1 MLLDFLTAC
10 LTYLRKNVFP
20 QKGQFAN
27 FWTKTLLYKNS
38 SNYKNSPF
46 QDIFRYCFSF
56 QNYAKRCYL
65 KICWCLMDVDVDVD
79 MDTGTWH
86 GHDCGY
92 SALNQELLF
101 KYLEVRL
108 VKSLIQYPT

>member
-1 MLLDFLTAC
+1 MLLDFLTAYM
-10 LTYLRKNVFP
+10 TYLRKNVFP
-20 QKGQFAN
+20 QRGQLAN
-27 FWTKTLLYKNS
+27 FWTKILLYKNS
-38 SNYKNSPF
+38 SKYKNSPF
-46 QDIFRYCFSF
+46 QDIFKYCFSF

-65 KICWCLMDVDVDVD
+65 KICWCLMDVD

-86 GHDCGY
+86 VHDCGY
-92 SALNQELLF
+92 SAPNQELLF